1 MANSKKR
8 GGAKAH
14 RKRVEQNNSEKK
26 KIRDAMQ
33 KLMDESVRK
42 QIEEMKKKYEEENAT
57 GKTESPQL

>member
-26 KIRDAMQ
+26 RIRDAMQ
-33 KLMDESVRK
+33 KLMDESIK
-42 QIEEMKKKYEEENAT
+42 QQIEEMKKKYEEENAS
-57 GKTESPQL
+57 GKTENAGL